1 MIPSDL
7 SQFKQINAIIERDS
21 KDATYKFALLR
32 GAIEISQEYD
42 HLKHESGDRVEFP
55 FGLLVEKWL
64 LYYYPL
70 IASETFIPQK
80 NGETENS
87 SKKIAFREPFKRV
100 TDYYE
105 KNGNFSVFYND
116 YLNGTFSPRVL
127 PNVKTLVSKL
137 SSTIKDMPM
146 RHLGYSTGQ
155 QEYSVFKF
163 HGGEQRFSKNAPLSQ
178 ELLIQNLGYFSF
190 SKELYTVFRYLGS
203 FISGEDS
210 LLFQWAEFTRSASKG
225 DISVEYALE
234 KIRTFPITERD
245 VGPAKSFYEN
255 LFKKEEYIECVWS
268 GKPQRTMKSVHI
280 DHFIPFSLWKN
291 NDLWNLLPASNQV
304 NMDKKDKIPKPEF
317 IDERKIAIKK
327 YWNLLRKEYPQK
339 FDREL
344 SISLTGTIDPQLD
357 WQEIAIEHLKE
368 KCAYL
373 IDVRGF
379 NAWSLS

>member
-7 SQFKQINAIIERDS
+7 AQFKQINAIIERDS

-42 HLKHESGDRVEFP
+42 HLKRDSGDRVEFP
-55 FGLLVEKWL
+55 LGLLVEKWL
-64 LYYYPL
+64 LYYFPL
-70 IASETFIPQK
+70 IASPDFIPQK
-80 NGETENS
+80 NGESKNS
-87 SKKIAFREPFKRV
+87 QYQIAFRKSFRKITEYYDTRGGFSAFYS
-100 TDYYE
+100 DYV
-105 KNGNFSVFYND
+105 NGKI
-116 YLNGTFSPRVL
+116 
-127 PNVKTLVSKL
+127 PNEIDQSFRELVSDLKT
-137 SSTIKDMPM
+137 TITGMPM
-146 RHLGYSTGQ
+146 KHLGYSVYRQ
-155 QEYSVFKF
+155 HYSLFKDEK
-163 HGGEQRFSKNAPLSQ
+163 GGRRIPGGAPLGQ
-178 ELLIQNLGYFSF
+178 EILVRNLGYFSF

-245 VGPAKSFYEN
+245 VGSAKSFYEN
-255 LFKKEEYIECVWS
+255 LFKKEECVECVWS
-268 GKPQRTMKSVHI
+268 GKPLQTMKSVHI
-280 DHFIPFSLWKN
+280 DHFIPFSVWKN

-304 NMDKKDKIPKPEF
+304 NRDKKDKIPKPEF
-317 IDERKIAIKK
+317 IDKRKTAIKK
-327 YWNLLRKEYPQK
+327 YWSHLRKELPKK
-339 FDREL
+339 FEREL
-344 SISLTGTIDPQLD
+344 SISLTGAIDPQLD

-379 NAWSLS
+379 DAWSLK